1 MDQILHIFKKDIRR
15 HWPEILL
22 SLTLLA
28 LYTNRALH
36 PWTNSLDPYSF
47 SRSFY
52 FFVVTGEYIAP
63 VLVIFWLFLVIR
75 VVQGESLVGDRQWW
89 TTKPYVWWQLLLAKL
104 LFVLVF
110 ICVPLF
116 HVQLF
121 LLQYFKF
128 PVQRNLLSLF
138 SMQMSLLLLLI
149 CFCVLLA
156 SLTKNL
162 VQILLVV
169 GVAALVAI
177 AVAMWSRGTY
187 GRSSVME
194 ATPTFVDHLGDFLI
208 WGGLSA
214 AVAWQFARRRR
225 WITIA
230 ALIVLI
236 GFVAVISAAFTSS
249 KVAERR
255 YITVDP
261 SAAPL
266 NISVKPIE
274 PSNVSKDF
282 SRETSPEVQLSMP
295 VTVSGVPAG
304 SVIHLNAVN
313 IHAQSPEKSTWS
325 SGWLY
330 ESQDF
335 WPEDQEKTLAYS
347 VDRKEYEKIRN
358 TQLQLQVDLAI
369 SEYQLVDA
377 RTLSIVSQRFSDQAL
392 GNCRI
397 SSLDNSRLH
406 CLYPTRIPE
415 YVIRFDPQQSGC
427 IDDDSEELA
436 QANTVSYAWKSRD
449 EMGFP
454 DPELSPISD
463 FDPSFQPVSHT
474 SSRNETTKRRAVRL
488 CPGTSLTL
496 SRPVL
501 RRQLHIR
508 LDPFKARLE
517 DLAATPLRSSFR

>member
-1 MDQILHIFKKDIRR
+1 MDQILRIFKKDIRR

-22 SLTLLA
+22 SLALLA

-36 PWTNSLDPYSF
+36 PWNLLDSYSF

-63 VLVIFWLFLVIR
+63 VLVIFWLFIVIR

-121 LLQYFKF
+121 LLNYFKF
-128 PVQRNLLSLF
+128 PVLRNLLPLF
-138 SMQMSLLLLLI
+138 SMQLSLLLILI

-177 AVAMWSRGTY
+177 AVAMWNRGTY
-187 GRSSVME
+187 GGSSVME
-194 ATPTFVDHLGDFLI
+194 ATPTLVDYLGDLLI
-208 WGGLSA
+208 YGGLA
-214 AVAWQFARRRR
+214 GAVTWQFARRRR

-230 ALIVLI
+230 ASILLIS
-236 GFVAVISAAFTSS
+236 FVAAISAAFTSS

-255 YITVDP
+255 YTPVDR

-266 NISVKPIE
+266 IVSVKPIE
-274 PSNVSKDF
+274 PSNDNKDF
-282 SRETSPEVQLSMP
+282 SRETSPEVQLTIP

-304 SVIHLNAVN
+304 TVIQLNAVK
-313 IHAQSPEKSTWS
+313 IHADSPEKSKWS

-347 VDRKEYEKIRN
+347 VDRKEYQKIRN
-358 TQLQLQVDLAI
+358 TLLQLQVDLAI

-377 RTLSIVSQRFSDQAL
+377 HTLPIVSQRFSDQAL
-392 GNCRI
+392 GDCQI
-397 SSLDNSRLH
+397 SSFDNSRLH

-427 IDDDSEELA
+427 FGDASKERG
-436 QANTVSYAWKSRD
+436 QADMVSYAWKSRD

-454 DPELSPISD
+454 NPELSPLSD
-463 FDPSFQPVSHT
+463 FDPWFQPVSLI
-474 SSRNETTKRRAVRL
+474 SSRNETTERRNVRL
-488 CPGTSLTL
+488 CPGTVLTL

-501 RRQLHIR
+501 RRKLHIR
-508 LDPFKARLE
+508 LDPFNARLE
-517 DLAATPLRSSFR
+517 DLAVTPLRLSFR

>member
-22 SLTLLA
+22 SLALLA

-36 PWTNSLDPYSF
+36 PWTNLLDSYPL

-52 FFVVTGEYIAP
+52 FFLVTGEYIAP

-104 LFVLVF
+104 LFVVVF

-121 LLQYFKF
+121 LLHYFKF
-128 PVQRNLLSLF
+128 PILRNLLPLFWMQLSLF
-138 SMQMSLLLLLI
+138 LILI

-162 VQILLVV
+162 VQVLLVV

-177 AVAMWSRGTY
+177 AAALWNRETY
-187 GRSSVME
+187 SHSSPME
-194 ATPTFVDHLGDFLI
+194 ATPPFVDHLGDLLI
-208 WGGLSA
+208 YGGLASA
-214 AVAWQFARRRR
+214 VTWQFARRRR
-225 WITIA
+225 WITVLA
-230 ALIVLI
+230 SIVLI
-236 GFVAVISAAFTSS
+236 GFVAAISTAFTSS

-255 YITVDP
+255 YTFVDR

-266 NISVKPIE
+266 NISVRPIE
-274 PSNVSKDF
+274 ISNANKDY
-282 SRETSPEVQLSMP
+282 SSDPSPEVQLTIP

-304 SVIHLNAVN
+304 SVIQLNAVN
-313 IHAQSPEKSTWS
+313 IHAESPEKSTWS
-325 SGWLY
+325 RDWLY

-347 VDRKEYEKIRN
+347 VDRKEYQKIRD
-358 TQLQLQVDLAI
+358 TPLQLRVDLAI

-377 RTLSIVSQRFSDQAL
+377 HTLPIASQRFSDHAL
-392 GNCRI
+392 GECRI

-406 CLYPTRIPE
+406 CLYPTGIPDH
-415 YVIRFDPQQSGC
+415 VIRFDPQKSGC
-427 IDDDSEELA
+427 FDDASEERG
-436 QANTVSYAWKSRD
+436 QADTISYAWKSGD
-449 EMGFP
+449 ERGFP

-463 FDPSFQPVSHT
+463 FDPWFQPVSLT
-474 SSRNETTKRRAVRL
+474 SSQNETTKRRSVRL
-488 CPGTSLTL
+488 CPGTLLTL

-501 RRQLHIR
+501 RRKLHIR
-508 LDPFKARLE
+508 LDPFNARLE
-517 DLAATPLRSSFR
+517 DLAVAPLRFSFR

>member
-1 MDQILHIFKKDIRR
+1 MDQILHIFKKDILR

-22 SLTLLA
+22 SLALLA

-36 PWTNSLDPYSF
+36 PWTNLLDSYPF
-47 SRSFY
+47 SRSSY

-63 VLVIFWLFLVIR
+63 VLVVFWLFLVIR

-121 LLQYFKF
+121 LLHYFKF
-128 PVQRNLLSLF
+128 PVLRNLLPLF
-138 SMQMSLLLLLI
+138 SMQLSLLLLLI

-177 AVAMWSRGTY
+177 AVAMWSRGTDS
-187 GRSSVME
+187 RSVME
-194 ATPTFVDHLGDFLI
+194 ATPTFVDYLGDLLI

-214 AVAWQFARRRR
+214 AVVWQFARRRR

-236 GFVAVISAAFTSS
+236 GFVAAISAAFTSS

-255 YITVDP
+255 YTPVDR

-274 PSNVSKDF
+274 PPNVSKDF
-282 SRETSPEVQLSMP
+282 SRETSPEVQLTIP

-304 SVIHLNAVN
+304 SVIQLNAVN
-313 IHAQSPEKSTWS
+313 IHTQSPEKSTWS

-347 VDRKEYEKIRN
+347 VDRKEYQKIRN
-358 TQLQLQVDLAI
+358 TLLQLQIDLVI

-377 RTLSIVSQRFSDQAL
+377 RTLPIVSQGFFDQAL

-427 IDDDSEELA
+427 FDDDSEA
-436 QANTVSYAWKSRD
+436 RRQADTVSYAWKSPD
-449 EMGFP
+449 ERGFP

-463 FDPSFQPVSHT
+463 FDPWFQPVSLT

-488 CPGTSLTL
+488 CPGTFLTL

-501 RRQLHIR
+501 RRRLHIR
-508 LDPFKARLE
+508 LDPLNARLE
-517 DLAATPLRSSFR
+517 DLAVTPLRFSFR

>member
-15 HWPEILL
+15 HWPEILI
-22 SLTLLA
+22 SLALLA
-28 LYTNRALH
+28 LYTNRVLH
-36 PWTNSLDPYSF
+36 PWTISVDSYVY
-47 SRSFY
+47 SRSLYY
-52 FFVVTGEYIAP
+52 FLVSGEYVAP

-89 TTKPYVWWQLLLAKL
+89 TTKPYIWWQLLLAKL

-116 HVQLF
+116 HVQL
-121 LLQYFKF
+121 LLLHYFKF
-128 PVQRNLLSLF
+128 PILRNLLPLF
-138 SMQMSLLLLLI
+138 WMQLSLLLILI

-162 VQILLVV
+162 VQVLLVV

-177 AVAMWSRGTY
+177 GAALWNRGTY
-187 GRSSVME
+187 SHSSAME
-194 ATPTFVDHLGDFLI
+194 ATPPFVDHLGDLLI
-208 WGGLSA
+208 YGGLA
-214 AVAWQFARRRR
+214 GAVAWQFARRRR
-225 WITIA
+225 WITIV

-236 GFVAVISAAFTSS
+236 GLVAAISTAFTSS

-255 YITVDP
+255 YTFVDS

-266 NISVKPIE
+266 KISVRPIE
-274 PSNVSKDF
+274 PSNVNKDY
-282 SRETSPEVQLSMP
+282 SSDPSPEVQLTIP
-295 VTVSGVPAG
+295 VTVSGVSAG
-304 SVIHLNAVN
+304 SVIQLNAVN
-313 IHAQSPEKSTWS
+313 IHAEFPEKSTWS
-325 SGWLY
+325 RDWLY
-330 ESQDF
+330 ESRDF

-347 VDRKEYEKIRN
+347 VDRKEYQKIRD
-358 TQLQLQVDLAI
+358 TPLQLRVDLAI

-377 RTLSIVSQRFSDQAL
+377 HTLPIASQRVSDRAF
-392 GNCRI
+392 GDCRI
-397 SSLDNSRLH
+397 SSFDNSQMH

-427 IDDDSEELA
+427 VDDGSEERR
-436 QANTVSYAWKSRD
+436 QSDTVSYAWKSRD

-463 FDPSFQPVSHT
+463 FDPWFRPVSLT
-474 SSRNETTKRRAVRL
+474 SSRSERPVRL
-488 CPGTSLTL
+488 CPGTLLTL

-501 RRQLHIR
+501 RRKLLIR
-508 LDPFKARLE
+508 LAPFNARLE
-517 DLAATPLRSSFR
+517 DLAAAPLRFSFR

>member
-22 SLTLLA
+22 SLALLA

-36 PWTNSLDPYSF
+36 PWTNSLDSYPF

-52 FFVVTGEYIAP
+52 FFVVTGEYIAL
-63 VLVIFWLFLVIR
+63 VLVIFWLFLAIR

-89 TTKPYVWWQLLLAKL
+89 TTKPYIWWQLLLAKL

-121 LLQYFKF
+121 LLHYFKF
-128 PVQRNLLSLF
+128 PILRNLLPVF
-138 SMQMSLLLLLI
+138 SMQLSLLLLLI

-162 VQILLVV
+162 VQVLLVV
-169 GVAALVAI
+169 GVTAFVAI
-177 AVAMWSRGTY
+177 AAAMWSSGTHN
-187 GRSSVME
+187 RSSVME
-194 ATPTFVDHLGDFLI
+194 ATPPFVDYLGDLLI
-208 WGGLSA
+208 WGGLA
-214 AVAWQFARRRR
+214 GGVAWQFARRRR
-225 WITIA
+225 WITIG

-236 GFVAVISAAFTSS
+236 GFVAAISTAFTSS

-255 YITVDP
+255 YTRVDR

-274 PSNVSKDF
+274 PSNVNKDF
-282 SRETSPEVQLSMP
+282 SSETSPEVQLTIP
-295 VTVSGVPAG
+295 VTVSGVAEG
-304 SVIHLNAVN
+304 SVIQLNAVN
-313 IHAQSPEKSTWS
+313 IHAESPEKSKRSW
-325 SGWLY
+325 GWLY
-330 ESQDF
+330 ESQVF
-335 WPEDQEKTLAYS
+335 WPEDQEKALNYS
-347 VDRKEYEKIRN
+347 IDRKEYQKIKD
-358 TQLQLQVDLAI
+358 TLLQLHVDLAI

-377 RTLSIVSQRFSDQAL
+377 RTLPIVSQRFSDQAL
-392 GNCRI
+392 GDCRI

-427 IDDDSEELA
+427 LDDDSEERG
-436 QANTVSYAWKSRD
+436 QSDTVSYAWKSPGA
-449 EMGFP
+449 MGFP

-463 FDPSFQPVSHT
+463 YDPWFQPVSLT

-488 CPGTSLTL
+488 CPGTFLAL

-508 LDPFKARLE
+508 LDSFNARLE
-517 DLAATPLRSSFR
+517 DLAVTPLRFSFR

>member
-22 SLTLLA
+22 SLALLT

-36 PWTNSLDPYSF
+36 PWADSLDSYPF
-47 SRSFY
+47 SRSLY
-52 FFVVTGEYIAP
+52 FFVATGKYVAP

-89 TTKPYVWWQLLLAKL
+89 TTKPYAWWQLLLAKL

-121 LLQYFKF
+121 LLHYFKF
-128 PVQRNLLSLF
+128 PILRNLLPVL
-138 SMQMSLLLLLI
+138 SMQVSVLVLLI
-149 CFCVLLA
+149 CVCVLLA

-162 VQILLVV
+162 VQVLLVV
-169 GVAALVAI
+169 GVAALIAI
-177 AVAMWSRGTY
+177 AAAMWSSGTD
-187 GRSSVME
+187 GRSVME
-194 ATPTFVDHLGDFLI
+194 ATPTLVDYLSDLLI
-208 WGGLSA
+208 WGGLA
-214 AVAWQFARRRR
+214 GAVAWQFARRRR
-225 WITIA
+225 WITIG
-230 ALIVLI
+230 ALMVLI
-236 GFVAVISAAFTSS
+236 SFVAAINTVFTSS

-255 YITVDP
+255 YTPVDR

-274 PSNVSKDF
+274 PSNVNKDF
-282 SRETSPEVQLSMP
+282 SRETSPQVQLTMP

-304 SVIHLNAVN
+304 SVIQLNAVN
-313 IHAQSPEKSTWS
+313 IHAESGEKSTWS
-325 SGWLY
+325 WGWLY

-347 VDRKEYEKIRN
+347 VDRKEYQRIRD
-358 TQLQLQVDLAI
+358 TLLQLQVDLAI

-377 RTLSIVSQRFSDQAL
+377 RTLPIVSQRFSDQAL
-392 GNCRI
+392 GTCRI
-397 SSLDNSRLH
+397 SSWDNSRLH

-427 IDDDSEELA
+427 FDDDSEERG
-436 QANTVSYAWKSRD
+436 QADTVSYAWKSRD

-463 FDPSFQPVSHT
+463 FDPWFQPVSLT
-474 SSRNETTKRRAVRL
+474 PSRNDTTKRRAVRL
-488 CPGTSLTL
+488 CPGTLLIL

-508 LDPFKARLE
+508 LDPFNARLE
-517 DLAATPLRSSFR
+517 DLVPTLRFSFR

>member
-22 SLTLLA
+22 SLALLA

-36 PWTNSLDPYSF
+36 PWTNLLDSYPL

-52 FFVVTGEYIAP
+52 FFVVTGKYIAP

-104 LFVLVF
+104 LFVVVF
-110 ICVPLF
+110 VCVPLF

-121 LLQYFKF
+121 LLHYFKF
-128 PVQRNLLSLF
+128 PILRNLPPLFWMQLSLF
-138 SMQMSLLLLLI
+138 LILI

-162 VQILLVV
+162 AQVLLVV
-169 GVAALVAI
+169 GVAALVVI
-177 AVAMWSRGTY
+177 ATALWNSETY
-187 GRSSVME
+187 SHSSAME
-194 ATPTFVDHLGDFLI
+194 ATPPFVDHLGDLLI
-208 WGGLSA
+208 YGGLASA
-214 AVAWQFARRRR
+214 VTWQFARRRR
-225 WITIA
+225 WITVLASVVLMGLVA
-230 ALIVLI
+230 A
-236 GFVAVISAAFTSS
+236 ISTAFSSS

-255 YITVDP
+255 YTPIDR

-266 NISVKPIE
+266 IVSVKPFE
-274 PSNVSKDF
+274 PSNDNKDF
-282 SRETSPEVQLSMP
+282 SRETSSEVQLTMP

-304 SVIHLNAVN
+304 TVIQLNAVK
-313 IHAQSPEKSTWS
+313 IHAESPEKSTWS
-325 SGWLY
+325 WGWLY

-347 VDRKEYEKIRN
+347 VDRKEYQKIRN
-358 TQLQLQVDLAI
+358 TLLKLQVDLAI

-377 RTLSIVSQRFSDQAL
+377 HTLPIVSQRFSDRAL
-392 GNCRI
+392 GDCRV
-397 SSLDNSRLH
+397 SSLDNSRMH

-427 IDDDSEELA
+427 LDDASEERG
-436 QANTVSYAWKSRD
+436 QADTVSYAWKSRD

-454 DPELSPISD
+454 DPELSPVSD
-463 FDPSFQPVSHT
+463 FDPWFQPVSLT
-474 SSRNETTKRRAVRL
+474 SSRKTTKARFVRL
-488 CPGTSLTL
+488 CPGTFLTL

-508 LDPFKARLE
+508 LDPCNARLE
-517 DLAATPLRSSFR
+517 DLAFTLRVGFR

>member
-15 HWPEILL
+15 HWPQILL

-110 ICVPLF
+110 ICV
-116 HVQLF
+116 
-121 LLQYFKF
+121 
-128 PVQRNLLSLF
+128 
-138 SMQMSLLLLLI
+138 
-149 CFCVLLA
+149 LLA

-177 AVAMWSRGTY
+177 AVAMWNRGTY
-187 GRSSVME
+187 GGSSVME

-230 ALIVLI
+230 ASILLIS
-236 GFVAVISAAFTSS
+236 FVAAISAAFTSS

-255 YITVDP
+255 YTPVDR

-266 NISVKPIE
+266 IVSVKPIE
-274 PSNVSKDF
+274 PSNDNKDF
-282 SRETSPEVQLSMP
+282 SRETSPEVQLTIP

-304 SVIHLNAVN
+304 TVIQLNAVK
-313 IHAQSPEKSTWS
+313 IHADSPEKSKWS

-347 VDRKEYEKIRN
+347 VDRKEYQKIRN
-358 TQLQLQVDLAI
+358 TLLQLQVDLAI

-377 RTLSIVSQRFSDQAL
+377 HTLPIVSQRFSDQAL
-392 GNCRI
+392 GDCQI
-397 SSLDNSRLH
+397 SSFDNA
-406 CLYPTRIPE
+406 P
-415 YVIRFDPQQSGC
+415 
-427 IDDDSEELA
+427 
-436 QANTVSYAWKSRD
+436 
-449 EMGFP
+449 
-454 DPELSPISD
+454 
-463 FDPSFQPVSHT
+463 
-474 SSRNETTKRRAVRL
+474 
-488 CPGTSLTL
+488 
-496 SRPVL
+496 
-501 RRQLHIR
+501 
-508 LDPFKARLE
+508 
-517 DLAATPLRSSFR
+517 

>member
-22 SLTLLA
+22 SLALLA

-36 PWTNSLDPYSF
+36 PWTNLLDSYPL

-52 FFVVTGEYIAP
+52 FFVVTGKYIAP

-104 LFVLVF
+104 LFVVVF

-121 LLQYFKF
+121 LLHYFKF
-128 PVQRNLLSLF
+128 PILRNLLPLFWMQLSLF
-138 SMQMSLLLLLI
+138 LILI

-162 VQILLVV
+162 VQVLLVV

-177 AVAMWSRGTY
+177 AVAMWSRETY
-187 GRSSVME
+187 GGSSVME
-194 ATPTFVDHLGDFLI
+194 ATPTLVDYLGDFLI
-208 WGGLSA
+208 WGGLAA
-214 AVAWQFARRRR
+214 AVVWQFARRRR
-225 WITIA
+225 WITVG

-236 GFVAVISAAFTSS
+236 GFVAAINAVFTSS

-255 YITVDP
+255 YTPVDR

-274 PSNVSKDF
+274 PSNVNKDF
-282 SRETSPEVQLSMP
+282 SRETSAEVQLTMP

-304 SVIHLNAVN
+304 SVIQLNAVN
-313 IHAQSPEKSTWS
+313 IHAESGEKSTWS
-325 SGWLY
+325 WGWLY

-335 WPEDQEKTLAYS
+335 WSEDQEKTLAYS
-347 VDRKEYEKIRN
+347 VDRKEYQKIRN
-358 TQLQLQVDLAI
+358 TLLKLQVDLAI

-377 RTLSIVSQRFSDQAL
+377 HTLPIVSQRFSDREL
-392 GNCRI
+392 GDCRI
-397 SSLDNSRLH
+397 SSLDNSRMH

-427 IDDDSEELA
+427 LDDASEERG
-436 QANTVSYAWKSRD
+436 QADTVSYAWKSRD

-454 DPELSPISD
+454 DPELSPISA
-463 FDPSFQPVSHT
+463 FDPWFQPVSLT
-474 SSRNETTKRRAVRL
+474 SSRKTTKARFVRL
-488 CPGTSLTL
+488 CPGTFLTL

-501 RRQLHIR
+501 RRQLHIQ
-508 LDPFKARLE
+508 LDPFNARLE
-517 DLAATPLRSSFR
+517 DLAVTPLRFSFR